1 MLTESLNL
9 TVERRS
15 QSHTLIQELVDTRTE
30 MLSLFSQLV
39 EMKPFQ
45 ADQETC
51 DLLQE
56 FCETLV
62 DYTLQAHL
70 NLYRHIEEKLEKRKQ
85 VLQLADEIYPRIL
98 STTEIISDFNDKYEE
113 INEQLDATKLEEH
126 LSTLGEALAVRIE
139 LEDQLIEVLTR
150 RVRSVETV

>member
-1 MLTESLNL
+1 LSESLNL
-9 TVERRS
+9 PVERRS
-15 QSHTLIQELVDTRTE
+15 QSHTLIQELVDTRTQ

-45 ADQETC
+45 ADVETC

-70 NLYRHIEEKLEKRKQ
+70 NLYRHIEDKLEKRQQ
-85 VLQLADEIYPRIL
+85 VLQLADRIYPRIL
-98 STTEIISDFNDKYEE
+98 STTEQISDFNDEYED
-113 INEQLDATKLEEH
+113 IHAGLDATKLELN
-126 LSTLGEALAVRIE
+126 LSKLGEALAARIE
-139 LEDQLIEVLTR
+139 LEDQLIEELTH
-150 RVRSVETV
+150 RVRPVETV

>member
-1 MLTESLNL
+1 MSESLNL
-9 TVERRS
+9 PVERRS
-15 QSHTLIQELVDTRTE
+15 QSHTLIQELVDTRTQ

-45 ADQETC
+45 ADVETC

-70 NLYRHIEEKLEKRKQ
+70 NLYRHIEDKLEKRQQ
-85 VLQLADEIYPRIL
+85 VLQLADRIYPRIL
-98 STTEIISDFNDKYEE
+98 STTEQISDFNDEYED
-113 INEQLDATKLEEH
+113 IHAGLDATKLELN
-126 LSTLGEALAVRIE
+126 LSKLGEALAARIE
-139 LEDQLIEVLTR
+139 LEDQLIEELTH
-150 RVRSVETV
+150 RVRPVETV